1 MVLVELKCYWPQNRK
16 AKGKDIVESEMR
28 YASKGVGDK
37 AADQEG
43 QDDQEYA
50 SVTVVCQIYR
60 FKTRRS
66 IAIELAII
74 DFSGSFSSDIVYLA
88 RSLAWHLSGCICD
101 AAGVV
106 LLLYPR
112 QRKLERSAAEL
123 SGW

>member
-1 MVLVELKCYWPQNRK
+1 MVLIEFECHWSQNGK
-16 AKGKDIVESEMR
+16 AIPENIVESEMR
-28 YASKGVGDK
+28 YASKDVGDE

-43 QDDQEYA
+43 HNDQEYA

-66 IAIELAII
+66 IALELAII

-106 LLLYPR
+106 LLL
-112 QRKLERSAAEL
+112 
-123 SGW
+123 